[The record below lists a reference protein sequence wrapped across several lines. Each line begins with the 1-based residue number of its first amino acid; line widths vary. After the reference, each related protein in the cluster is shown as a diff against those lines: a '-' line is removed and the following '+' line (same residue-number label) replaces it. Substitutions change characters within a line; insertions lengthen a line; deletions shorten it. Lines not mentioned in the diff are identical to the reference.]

1 MLVPL
6 CLPRKASH
14 TTTYAGKTEVR
25 LSYCSCEDGLTFK
38 VCCAV
43 QRDSSCSNESNLVPL
58 GNRDSPTCP
67 DTFGDLFFY
76 SGKPQTQELP
86 GLTGSLSPAS
96 AGAAQARL
104 CLMHGLNTRPS
115 AGNNQKIPC
124 PHTPSER
131 DRYPAG
137 SLFCLPLSV
146 LRVQLYASIYPPGQY
161 FSFWDFLHQCGQ
173 NLPGSPWL
181 FLEGTAM
188 PAEEYFACK
197 VSSLQKRALCHCT
210 ACVSMSW
217 SISPL

>member
-1 MLVPL
+1 MPCSETQAAAMNLIWYPWGTETV
-6 CLPRKASH
+6 LPA
-14 TTTYAGKTEVR
+14 
-25 LSYCSCEDGLTFK
+25 LT
-38 VCCAV
+38 
-43 QRDSSCSNESNLVPL
+43 PL
-58 GNRDSPTCP
+58 G
-67 DTFGDLFFY
+67 TFFFY

-124 PHTPSER
+124 PHMPSER

-188 PAEEYFACK
+188 SAEEYFACK